1 MVDVD
6 FPGKWVD
13 FPGKK
18 IVDWI
23 ETGKVKIL
31 GDWVCS
37 N

>member
-31 GDWVCS
+31 
-37 N
+37 